1 MTFTEASVPSVTVT
15 STGLEN
21 PAFLVPSAGVTEIV
35 GLFAA
40 AFVVVFAA
48 PSEAS
53 AEALHPLSTAAAGAT
68 PSTVSSPRR
77 DHFRDDCS
85 DRFDMCAAP
94 TAGLPEMSTF
104 SWCILRRVTLLIL

>member
-35 GLFAA
+35 GFLAA
-40 AFVVVFAA
+40 AFAVVLAA

-53 AEALHPLSTAAAGAT
+53 AEPLHPVSTAAAGAM

-77 DHFRDDCS
+77 DHVRDDGS
-85 DRFDMCAAP
+85 DRFDICATP
-94 TAGLPEMSTF
+94 TAGLPGMST
-104 SWCILRRVTLLIL
+104 SSGASCAA